1 MRINEISADIRTA
14 PQGYTLVSAFSD
26 DLNCNVGMP
35 KIMNEMFNITERV
48 DVVKR
53 YKNAKNIAKL
63 DNLFLLLVKDTSYD
77 APIWNRLIDA
87 LAELRDKCEKNGIKK
102 LAMPKI
108 CTSAEGFDWDS
119 VCDEIMN
126 TFMLSDID
134 IVVYCR

>member
-1 MRINEISADIRTA
+1 MRIDEISADIRTA

-26 DLNCNVGMP
+26 DLNCSVGMP
-35 KIMNEMFNITERV
+35 KIMNEMFNITERT

-77 APIWNRLIDA
+77 APIWNRLADA

-108 CTSAEGFDWDS
+108 CTGAEGFDWDS

-126 TFMLSDID
+126 AFMLSDID
-134 IVVYCR
+134 IVVYRR

>member
-1 MRINEISADIRTA
+1 MSINEINADIRTA

-35 KIMNEMFNITERV
+35 KIMNEMFNIAERK
-48 DVVKR
+48 DVVKK
-53 YKNAKNIAKL
+53 YKNSKNIAKL

-77 APIWNRLIDA
+77 APIWDRLTDG
-87 LAELRDKCEKNGIKK
+87 LKELRDRCEKNGIKK
-102 LAMPKI
+102 LAMPRI
-108 CTSAEGFDWDS
+108 CTGNVGFDWDS